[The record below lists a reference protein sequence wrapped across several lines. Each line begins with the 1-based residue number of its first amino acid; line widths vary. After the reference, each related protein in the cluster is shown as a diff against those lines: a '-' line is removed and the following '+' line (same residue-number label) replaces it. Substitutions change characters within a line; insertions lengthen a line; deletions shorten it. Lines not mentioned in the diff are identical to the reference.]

1 MAEPYNNEELESF
14 RRQWKN
20 EIVTSQGQQVPG
32 QLDAADKDTTNDDK
46 AMAMYLTGVE
56 HEESGE
62 LLEAIKYYKRAIHL
76 SPDVEQRIYMKPY
89 EAKEPKEPLKLESV
103 INTLEDIN
111 LNVDADNEEEYVG
124 MSLLCKFQKQLGCDG
139 RICIPKDE
147 PKGTHISAL
156 PWEIVVYLLKW
167 VVSSDLDLKSLEQVS
182 SVCKGLYICSR
193 DAEIWK
199 LVCQRTWNTDCGSPQ
214 DAHFPNWRE
223 MFILR
228 PRLQFHGCYI
238 SKTTY
243 VRAGENSFQDANS
256 YQPWHLINYYR
267 YVRFFSD
274 RSAVMLTTADTPL
287 TVLGHLKRHNTSRLP
302 SLLHGYYTLQGNVVT
317 AIFKRKAQPSQVPHY
332 RRRRKEDVNN
342 NENVIRE
349 HVFHL
354 EMEIRSI
361 KRRLHS
367 ALHWNRYSVQTIYQK
382 SEPSTTH
389 FDVVPSRFPTL
400 WFSCVRSYNAE
411 SEHAL

>member
-1 MAEPYNNEELESF
+1 MET
-14 RRQWKN
+14 R
-20 EIVTSQGQQVPG
+20 VP
-32 QLDAADKDTTNDDK
+32 K
-46 AMAMYLTGVE
+46 
-56 HEESGE
+56 
-62 LLEAIKYYKRAIHL
+62 
-76 SPDVEQRIYMKPY
+76 
-89 EAKEPKEPLKLESV
+89 V
-103 INTLEDIN
+103 INIYINYVPTSNYPNFNTLKN
-111 LNVDADNEEEYVG
+111 
-124 MSLLCKFQKQLGCDG
+124 
-139 RICIPKDE
+139 
-147 PKGTHISAL
+147 
-156 PWEIVVYLLKW
+156 
-167 VVSSDLDLKSLEQVS
+167 
-182 SVCKGLYICSR
+182 
-193 DAEIWK
+193 
-199 LVCQRTWNTDCGSPQ
+199 RTWNTDCGSPQ

-317 AIFKRKAQPSQVPHY
+317 AIFKRKTQPTQVPHY

-342 NENVIRE
+342 NDNAVRE

-354 EMEIRSI
+354 VSL
-361 KRRLHS
+361 RLY
-367 ALHWNRYSVQTIYQK
+367 RDIM
-382 SEPSTTH
+382 
-389 FDVVPSRFPTL
+389 
-400 WFSCVRSYNAE
+400 
-411 SEHAL
+411 